1 MAGTIKGITI
11 EIDGKVGPLK
21 KSLAD
26 ANKSIKDTQKQLRDV
41 NKLLKLDPKNTEL
54 LKQKQELL
62 NKSVKEV
69 NEKLKAEKDA
79 LKQLKEADQ
88 TDEVKAQMEKL
99 ERQIVEDEAALKK
112 AKKELKDFGDVGKQ
126 QAKAVNDEWAKAGKK
141 LEEVGC
147 KVKGAGDSLTK
158 NVTAP
163 IVATGA
169 AAMAAFNEVDAGY
182 DVVIQKTGATGQ
194 AAQEMYDIVDQ
205 LATSIPTDFATAGEA
220 VGEVNT
226 RFGLTGEALQ
236 ELSEKFIMFA
246 QLNNTDVTSSV
257 DSVQK
262 ALSAYGLTAED
273 AGALLDRLNKTGQ
286 ETGVS
291 VDTLTAGL
299 IQNGTAFQ
307 ELGLNIDQSVALMGE
322 MEKSGANS
330 ETVMQGLRKALKS
343 AAKDG
348 KPLNQ
353 ALTELQD
360 TIENGKDGMDGLT
373 AAYELFG
380 KSGDQIYG
388 AVKNGSLD
396 FRNLGKDAS
405 DAAGSVAGTFEETL
419 DPIDQWQTT
428 LNQLK
433 LTGAELGATIGQI
446 LQPVL
451 ERVAEVAQSLRE
463 KWEELSPAQ
472 QNMIVEIAGIV
483 AVVGPIVAIIGSIIT
498 GIGGLIMAIT
508 TVAGVLGVAAS
519 TVGIVIAAITAI
531 IAIIVLCITHWDQI
545 KAKVSEVTTAIKD
558 YVTQL
563 KEKVQQKF
571 EEIKQQISQ
580 KIDAVKSDM
589 SSKWNQIKSDVA
601 NKVSG
606 IKSDVVAKWEQIKS
620 DVGNK
625 VVSMKND
632 VIGKINEWKSSITE
646 KLNDIKSKF
655 TEKFDDIK
663 SKVKGVVDDIKGFFE
678 GMKLKIPK
686 PELPALPHFSLSGE
700 FSLNPPSVPH
710 LSVDWYAKAMNQP
723 FMFTK
728 PTVMATPYGA
738 IGAGEAGHEI
748 MYGKQALMRDIA
760 NASAANNANLI
771 DGFYRAMVAALKTA
785 DFTVDINGRE
795 FKRAIRE
802 VGVKA

>member
-1 MAGTIKGITI
+1 MAANIKGITI
-11 EIDGKVGPLK
+11 EINGNTKPLQK
-21 KSLAD
+21 ELSAV
-26 ANKSIKDTQKQLRDV
+26 NKSIKDTQRQLRDV

-54 LKQKQELL
+54 LKQKQDLL
-62 NKSVKEV
+62 NKAVKDVE
-69 NEKLKAEKDA
+69 EKLKKEKEA
-79 LKQLKEADQ
+79 LSQLKNGDQ
-88 TDEVKAQMEKL
+88 TPEVTQKMTEL
-99 ERQIVEDEAALKK
+99 ERQIIADEQALKK
-112 AKKELKDFGDVGKQ
+112 AKKELKDFGDIGKQ
-126 QAKAVNDEWAKAGKK
+126 QAKAVNEAWAKTGKK
-141 LEEVGC
+141 LQDVGD
-147 KVKGAGDSLTK
+147 KVKGVGDGMTK

-169 AAMAAFNEVDAGY
+169 AALAAFNEVDAGY
-182 DVVIQKTGATGQ
+182 DTVIQKTGATGD
-194 AAQEMYDIVDQ
+194 AAQELYDIVDQ
-205 LATSIPTDFATAGEA
+205 LATTIPTDFATAGEA

-226 RFGLTGEALQ
+226 RFGLTGDALQ

-246 QLNNTDVTSSV
+246 QLNGTDVTSSV

-262 ALSAYGLTAED
+262 ALSAFGLSADD

-307 ELGLNIDQSVALMGE
+307 ELGLDIDQSVALMGE
-322 MEKSGANS
+322 LEKSGANS

-353 ALTELQD
+353 ALDELQD
-360 TIENGKDGMDGLT
+360 AIENGTDDMDGLT

-388 AVKNGSLD
+388 AIKNGSLD

-405 DAAGSVAGTFEETL
+405 DAAGSVSETFEETL
-419 DPIDQWQTT
+419 DPIDEWKTT

-433 LTGAELGATIGQI
+433 LAGAELGATIGQV
-446 LQPVL
+446 LQPIL
-451 ERVAEVAQSLRE
+451 ERMAQVVSDLRQ
-463 KWEELSPAQ
+463 KWEELSPEQ
-472 QNMIVEIAGIV
+472 QNMIVQIAGIV
-483 AVVGPIVAIIGSIIT
+483 AVVGPVVAIIGSIISAVGT
-498 GIGGLIMAIT
+498 LMTAISAI
-508 TVAGVLGVAAS
+508 AGVLGVAAS
-519 TVGIVIAAITAI
+519 TVGIVIVAITAA
-531 IAIIVLCITHWDQI
+531 IAVIVYAITHWEQL
-545 KAKVSEVTTAIKD
+545 KAVVANVTQAISD

-563 KEKVQQKF
+563 KEKIQQKF
-571 EEIKQQISQ
+571 EEIKQQIAQ

-589 SSKWNQIKSDVA
+589 ASKWNQIKSDVS

-710 LSVDWYAKAMNQP
+710 LSVDWYKKAMDMP
-723 FMFTK
+723 YMFTS
-728 PTVMATPYGA
+728 PTVMQTPYGA

-760 NASAANNANLI
+760 NASSANNATLVNA
-771 DGFYRAMVAALKTA
+771 FYRAMVAALKTA
-785 DFTVDINGRE
+785 DLTVDINGRE
-795 FKRAIRE
+795 FKRVLRE
-802 VGVKA
+802 AGVKS

>member
-141 LEEVGC
+141 LQEVGG

-169 AAMAAFNEVDAGY
+169 AALAAFNEVDAGY
-182 DVVIQKTGATGQ
+182 DTVIQKTGATGD
-194 AAQEMYDIVDQ
+194 AAQELYGIVDQ
-205 LATSIPTDFATAGEA
+205 LATTIPTDFATAGEA

-236 ELSEKFIMFA
+236 DLSEKFIMFA

-257 DSVQK
+257 DAVQK

-307 ELGLNIDQSVALMGE
+307 ELGLSIDQSVALMGE

-353 ALTELQD
+353 ALSELQD

-405 DAAGSVAGTFEETL
+405 DAAGSVSGTFTETL

-433 LTGAELGATIGQI
+433 LTGAELGATIGEV

-451 ERVAEVAQSLRE
+451 EKVAEVVQSLRE
-463 KWEELSPAQ
+463 KWEALSPAQ

-498 GIGGLIMAIT
+498 GIGGLITAISA
-508 TVAGVLGVAAS
+508 VAGVLGVAAS
-519 TVGIVIAAITAI
+519 TVGIVIVAITAI
-531 IAIIVLCITHWDQI
+531 IAIIVLCITHWDKI
-545 KAKVSEVTTAIKD
+545 KETVANVTNAIKE

-571 EEIKQQISQ
+571 EEIKSQISQ
-580 KIDAVKSDM
+580 KIDSVKSDM
-589 SSKWNQIKSDVA
+589 SSKWNQIKSDAV
-601 NKVSG
+601 
-606 IKSDVVAKWEQIKS
+606 
-620 DVGNK
+620 NK
-625 VVSMKND
+625 VVGMKND
-632 VIGKINEWKSSITE
+632 VVNKLVELKNSAVE
-646 KLNDIKSKF
+646 KLNDLKSKF
-655 TEKFDDIK
+655 TEKFNDIK
-663 SKVKGVVDDIKGFFE
+663 DKVKSVIEDIKGFFS
-678 GMKLKIPK
+678 GLTLKLPKI
-686 PELPALPHFSLSGE
+686 EMPALPHFRLDGE

-710 LSVDWYAKAMNQP
+710 LSVDWYKKAMNQP
-723 FMFTK
+723 FMFTS

-748 MYGKQALMRDIA
+748 MYGKQSLMRDIS
-760 NASAANNANLI
+760 NASAANNATLVNA
-771 DGFYRAMVAALKTA
+771 FYRAMVAALKTA
-785 DFTVDINGRE
+785 DLTVDINGRE
-795 FKRAIRE
+795 FKRALRE

>member
-1 MAGTIKGITI
+1 MAANIKGITI
-11 EIDGKVGPLK
+11 EINGNTKPLQK
-21 KSLAD
+21 ELSAV
-26 ANKSIKDTQKQLRDV
+26 NKSIKDTQRQLRDV

-54 LKQKQELL
+54 LKQKQDLL
-62 NKSVKEV
+62 NKAVKDVE
-69 NEKLKAEKDA
+69 EKLKKEKEA
-79 LKQLKEADQ
+79 LSQLKNGDQ
-88 TDEVKAQMEKL
+88 TPEVTQKMTEL
-99 ERQIVEDEAALKK
+99 ERQIIADEQALKK
-112 AKKELKDFGDVGKQ
+112 AKKELKDFGDIGKQ
-126 QAKAVNDEWAKAGKK
+126 QAKAVNEAWAKTGKK
-141 LEEVGC
+141 LQDVGD
-147 KVKGAGDSLTK
+147 KVKGVGDGMTK

-169 AAMAAFNEVDAGY
+169 AALAAFNEVDAGY
-182 DVVIQKTGATGQ
+182 DTVIQKTGATGD
-194 AAQEMYDIVDQ
+194 AAQELYDIVDQ
-205 LATSIPTDFATAGEA
+205 LATTIPTDFATAGEA

-226 RFGLTGEALQ
+226 RFGLTGDALQ

-246 QLNNTDVTSSV
+246 QLNGTDVTSSV

-262 ALSAYGLTAED
+262 ALSAFGLSADD

-322 MEKSGANS
+322 MEKSGANG
-330 ETVMQGLRKALKS
+330 ETVMQGLRKALKN
-343 AAKDG
+343 AVEDG

-353 ALTELQD
+353 ALDELQD
-360 TIENGKDGMDGLT
+360 AIENGTDDMDGLT

-388 AVKNGSLD
+388 AIKNGSLD

-405 DAAGSVAGTFEETL
+405 DAAGSVSETFEETL
-419 DPIDQWQTT
+419 DPIDEWKTT

-433 LTGAELGATIGQI
+433 LTGAELGATIGQV
-446 LQPVL
+446 LQPIL
-451 ERVAEVAQSLRE
+451 ERMAQVVSDLRQ
-463 KWEELSPAQ
+463 KWEELSPEQ
-472 QNMIVEIAGIV
+472 QNMIVQIAGIV
-483 AVVGPIVAIIGSIIT
+483 AVVGPVVAIIGSIISAVGT
-498 GIGGLIMAIT
+498 LMTAISAI
-508 TVAGVLGVAAS
+508 AGVLGVAAS
-519 TVGIVIAAITAI
+519 TVGIVIVAITAA
-531 IAIIVLCITHWDQI
+531 IAVIVYAITHWEQF
-545 KAKVSEVTTAIKD
+545 KAVVANVTQAISD

-563 KEKVQQKF
+563 KEKIQQKF
-571 EEIKQQISQ
+571 EEIKQQIAQ

-589 SSKWNQIKSDVA
+589 ASKWNQIKSDVS

-710 LSVDWYAKAMNQP
+710 LSVDWYKKAMDMP
-723 FMFTK
+723 YMFTT
-728 PTVMATPYGA
+728 PTVMQTPYGA

-760 NASAANNANLI
+760 NASSANNANLVNA
-771 DGFYRAMVAALKTA
+771 FYRAMVAALKTA
-785 DFTVDINGRE
+785 DLTVDINGRE
-795 FKRAIRE
+795 FKRVLRE
-802 VGVKA
+802 AGVKS

>member
-1 MAGTIKGITI
+1 MPNIRGITI

-141 LEEVGC
+141 LEEVGG

-169 AAMAAFNEVDAGY
+169 AALAAFNEVDAGY
-182 DVVIQKTGATGQ
+182 DTVIQKTGATGD
-194 AAQEMYDIVDQ
+194 AAKELYDIVDQ
-205 LATSIPTDFATAGEA
+205 LATTIPTDFATAGEA

-236 ELSEKFIMFA
+236 DLSEKFIMFA

-307 ELGLNIDQSVALMGE
+307 ELGLNIDQSVAMMGE

-353 ALTELQD
+353 ALSELQD

-405 DAAGSVAGTFEETL
+405 DAAGSVSGTFTETL

-433 LTGAELGATIGQI
+433 LTGAELGATIGEV

-472 QNMIVEIAGIV
+472 QNMIMEIAGIV

-498 GIGGLIMAIT
+498 GIGGLITAIT

-519 TVGIVIAAITAI
+519 TVGIVIAAIVAV
-531 IAIIVLCITHWDQI
+531 IAIIVLAITHLDKI
-545 KAKVSEVTTAIKD
+545 KETVANVTNAIKD

-620 DVGNK
+620 DVANK
-625 VVSMKND
+625 VVGMKDD
-632 VIGKINEWKSSITE
+632 VVSKIVEWKSSITE

-663 SKVKGVVDDIKGFFE
+663 DKVKGVVDDIKGFFE

-686 PELPALPHFSLSGE
+686 PELPDLPHFSLSGE

-710 LSVDWYAKAMNQP
+710 LSVDWYKKAMDMP
-723 FMFTK
+723 YMFTT
-728 PTVMATPYGA
+728 PTVMQTPYGA

-760 NASAANNANLI
+760 NASSANNATLVNA
-771 DGFYRAMVAALKTA
+771 FYRAMVAALKTA
-785 DFTVDINGRE
+785 DITVDISGRE
-795 FKRAIRE
+795 FKRVLRE
-802 VGVKA
+802 AGVKS